1 MMTYITEIAFY
12 DSIFSVTLELA
23 KVSNTL
29 LKTIKNRV
37 RLVENELKTW
47 GDSFSKLFR
56 MSSNVEQ
63 FYKRLFM
70 RAMQKHFSDLGED
83 KAVLSIT
90 CCKKN

>member
-1 MMTYITEIAFY
+1 MIKEVVNMMTYITEIAFY

-47 GDSFSKLFR
+47 GDSFSKRFR

-63 FYKRLFM
+63 FYKRLLCVRCRNIF
-70 RAMQKHFSDLGED
+70 Q
-83 KAVLSIT
+83 I
-90 CCKKN
+90 

>member
-23 KVSNTL
+23 KVSNAL

-70 RAMQKHFSDLGED
+70 RAMQKHFSDLGEN
-83 KAVLSIT
+83 KAVLFIT